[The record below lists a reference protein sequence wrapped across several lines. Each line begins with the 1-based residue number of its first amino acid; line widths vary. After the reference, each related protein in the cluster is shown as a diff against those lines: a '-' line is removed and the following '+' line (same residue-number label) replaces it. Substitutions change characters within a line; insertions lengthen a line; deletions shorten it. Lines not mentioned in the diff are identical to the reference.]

1 MLDQSCVVAFTPSV
15 RAEQERYGSRRQYA
29 RYEAAGGFRTALDE
43 ATAAFVGTVD
53 TAFLATVNAD
63 GRPYVQHR
71 GGPAGFIRVAA
82 PDRLLI
88 ADREGNRQYVTTGN
102 LRDNAKA
109 FLFLIDYENLRR
121 VKIWGEAAMR
131 EPTPELRAALGP
143 EGDDPGL
150 LRVLEF
156 RIEAL
161 DVNCPKFI
169 PRKIGADKVLAAVH
183 GLQDRIR
190 ALEEEN
196 AVLRAANRFDR

>member
-1 MLDQSCVVAFTPSV
+1 MLDQSCAVAFTPSV

-29 RYEAAGGFRTALDE
+29 RYAAAGGFHTALDA
-43 ATAAFVGTVD
+43 ATAAFVASAD

-88 ADREGNRQYVTTGN
+88 ADHEGNRQYVTAGN
-102 LRDNAKA
+102 LRDNPKA
-109 FLFLIDYENLRR
+109 FLFLIDYETRRR
-121 VKIWGEAAMR
+121 VKIWGEAVMR
-131 EPTPELRAALGP
+131 EPTPDLVAALGP
-143 EGDDPGL
+143 EGADPEL
-150 LRVLEF
+150 RRVLDF

-169 PRKIGADKVLAAVH
+169 PRKIGAEKVVALVQA
-183 GLQDRIR
+183 LQDRIR
-190 ALEEEN
+190 ALEAEN
-196 AVLRAANRFDR
+196 AALRNASPTDP